1 MIDVLVAAILGNLL
15 GIVAGLLPGVG
26 VSTIVLSMYIVL
38 LSFDITQILVFYF
51 CLLSSA
57 QYFGSIPAI
66 FLGLA
71 GEASSYPAVIEGH
84 TLAKRGQGLTAI
96 FQTGV
101 GSLVGSLVG
110 LSVLLIAG
118 QLLGTQLA
126 MSTGTMLLVLLTIGI
141 AVCATSNNKWWVDL
155 LLVIVAILFSHIG
168 LDVNGS
174 VPYVNFGFAW
184 LADGI
189 SYIALASA
197 MISAKEVMFVKLVID
212 PTISTVQTK
221 LINPIAELVKL
232 KWSIV
237 RGSLVGSLGG
247 LVPGITT
254 IASSHY
260 AYVLEKILLKDY
272 EKGNKPAL
280 VSSET
285 ANNAGAI
292 TSLLPLLVIGI
303 PITFSE
309 AIIFSI
315 LDSKNWTFSTSLPLE
330 LFLEQWYIFI
340 SVNILSLILA
350 IKGAPYL
357 IRFFP
362 KTKTSLSIFVF
373 VVLITVVYY
382 SGELTYGSGIFDVT
396 VFLLAILVV
405 AVTPSV
411 NYLPFIFWV
420 VIGHN
425 LIETFYRYIQLMG
438 WYQ

>member
-15 GIVAGLLPGVG
+15 GIAAGLLPGVG

-38 LSFDITQILVFYF
+38 LSFDITQVLVFYF

-84 TLAKRGQGLTAI
+84 TLAKRGQGITAI

-101 GSLVGSLVG
+101 GSFVGSLVG
-110 LSVLLIAG
+110 LAILLIAG
-118 QLLGTQLA
+118 QLLGSRLA
-126 MSTGTMLLVLLTIGI
+126 MSTGSMLLVLLIIGI
-141 AVCATSNNKWWVDL
+141 AVCITSSNKWWVDVI
-155 LLVIVAILFSHIG
+155 LVIVAIMFSHVG
-168 LDVNGS
+168 LDINGT
-174 VPYVNFGFAW
+174 VPYVNFGFEW
-184 LADGI
+184 LSNGI

-212 PTISTVQTK
+212 PALVTVQTK
-221 LINPIAELVKL
+221 IVNPVVDLFKL
-232 KWSIV
+232 KWAVV
-237 RGSLVGSLGG
+237 RGSLIGSVGG

-260 AYVLEKILLKDY
+260 AYVLEKLLAKDY
-272 EKGNKPAL
+272 KKGNTPAL

-315 LDSKNWTFSTSLPLE
+315 LDSKNWEFGGAVPLQ
-330 LFLEQWYIFI
+330 LFLDHWYIFI
-340 SVNILSLILA
+340 SVNLVSLILA
-350 IKGAPYL
+350 IKGARFL

-362 KTKTSLSIFVF
+362 KTKKTISIFVF
-373 VVLITVVYY
+373 TILTVIVYY
-382 SGELTYGSGIFDVT
+382 SGVLSYGSGIFDVL
-396 VFLLAILVV
+396 VFLLAVLVV
-405 AVTPSV
+405 ALTPNV
-411 NYLPFIFWV
+411 NYLPFVFWV
-420 VIGHN
+420 VIGDN
-425 LIETFYRYIQLMG
+425 MIELVYRYIQLVG
-438 WYQ
+438 

>member
-1 MIDVLVAAILGNLL
+1 
-15 GIVAGLLPGVG
+15 
-26 VSTIVLSMYIVL
+26 
-38 LSFDITQILVFYF
+38 
-51 CLLSSA
+51 
-57 QYFGSIPAI
+57 
-66 FLGLA
+66 
-71 GEASSYPAVIEGH
+71 
-84 TLAKRGQGLTAI
+84 
-96 FQTGV
+96 
-101 GSLVGSLVG
+101 
-110 LSVLLIAG
+110 
-118 QLLGTQLA
+118 
-126 MSTGTMLLVLLTIGI
+126 
-141 AVCATSNNKWWVDL
+141 
-155 LLVIVAILFSHIG
+155 
-168 LDVNGS
+168 
-174 VPYVNFGFAW
+174 
-184 LADGI
+184 
-189 SYIALASA
+189 

-272 EKGNKPAL
+272 EKGSKPAL